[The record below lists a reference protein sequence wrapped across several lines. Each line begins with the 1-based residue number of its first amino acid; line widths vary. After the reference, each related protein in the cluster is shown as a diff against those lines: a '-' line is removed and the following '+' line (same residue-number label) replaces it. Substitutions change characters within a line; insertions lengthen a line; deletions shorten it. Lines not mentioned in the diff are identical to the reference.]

1 MRRTPLPQEVTDSC
15 VVAVMRGLGTE
26 RAVDVAAAALAGG
39 VSVFEV
45 TMESPGA
52 AATIEALVARGHI
65 VGAGTVLSIGDAD
78 AAVESGARFLVAPH
92 TDEEIVTWAT
102 DRNHP
107 IVPGGYTPTE
117 ISRAWGYG
125 ASAVKLFPA
134 SVGGPALVRAILGPL
149 GGVPLMVSGGVD
161 GTNIA
166 SFLSAGAFAACVGGW
181 LVDAHDLTTVSER
194 AETLMAAVRTVTAQ
208 TSDETNR

>member
-1 MRRTPLPQEVTDSC
+1 MSRTPLPEEVTDSR
-15 VVAVMRGLGTE
+15 VVAVMRGLGTD

-52 AATIEALVARGHI
+52 ATTIEALVAGGHI
-65 VGAGTVLSIGDAD
+65 VGAGTVLSVDDAHV
-78 AAVESGARFLVAPH
+78 AVESGARFLVSPH
-92 TDEEIVTWAT
+92 TDEEVVTWAT

-107 IVPGGYTPTE
+107 IVPGAYTPTE
-117 ISRAWGYG
+117 ISQAWRHG

-134 SVGGPALVRAILGPL
+134 SIGGPGLVRAVLGPL
-149 GGVPLMVSGGVD
+149 GGVPLMVTGGVD

-166 SFLSAGAFAACVGGW
+166 SFLSAGAFAAGVGGW
-181 LVDAHDLTTVSER
+181 LVDHDDLTTVTER
-194 AETLMAAVRTVTAQ
+194 AELLVTAAR
-208 TSDETNR
+208 TANV